1 MSGIEVAGLALALF
15 PIVIELVDAY
25 SGALTGRDINHLAE
39 SLKNH
44 QQIFLNAV
52 EYLLH
57 YTIPAQQLRALLA
70 DPSGALWQDQE
81 LNDSVQRELGIRA
94 ASILGKISDIHKTIT
109 KLMAKLPIPDGNST
123 IKDRA
128 TRVIK
133 CFVRGP
139 YYKASLER
147 LRMRI
152 SEFRTLTKD
161 ALKLAPSRSG
171 LVQDL
176 EILELI
182 KQCAGG
188 LYEAC
193 RAGWKCD
200 CSHAHPA
207 NIRLNVD
214 HRKDDHGQE
223 CLTFSFLFAEHA
235 HRAHHEHWMTAEIVA
250 PKEKG
255 GTLPPLT
262 FRTLSGS
269 TAVSSTS
276 VPVVIPAPAPSIA
289 PSGALPC
296 TSCVSD
302 LCTIL
307 KSCQDPVRPARRRLG
322 SISDSKGQNYDLFS
336 RPDPITT
343 KHSVVVAE
351 YFEQKSVLSN
361 RFRVELALMLAKGV
375 LQMSSTS
382 WLEGKWTKHNILL
395 VTDAPNSLLP
405 YVSHRFESAGRSST
419 SSTLVPTT
427 PDSVEAWI
435 RNPTMFSLGVL
446 LLEVCYNRSIE
457 SLAANDEKN
466 DFGKAWTYT
475 PFLTAMRLSKTVQN
489 ELGLRYAQA
498 VRACLDFPGVEPNLT
513 GMPKESTSFA
523 SSMMKDIVDP
533 LKVAVETFVS
543 I

>member
-1 MSGIEVAGLALALF
+1 
-15 PIVIELVDAY
+15 
-25 SGALTGRDINHLAE
+25 
-39 SLKNH
+39 
-44 QQIFLNAV
+44 
-52 EYLLH
+52 
-57 YTIPAQQLRALLA
+57 
-70 DPSGALWQDQE
+70 
-81 LNDSVQRELGIRA
+81 
-94 ASILGKISDIHKTIT
+94 
-109 KLMAKLPIPDGNST
+109 
-123 IKDRA
+123 
-128 TRVIK
+128 
-133 CFVRGP
+133 
-139 YYKASLER
+139 
-147 LRMRI
+147 
-152 SEFRTLTKD
+152 
-161 ALKLAPSRSG
+161 
-171 LVQDL
+171 
-176 EILELI
+176 
-182 KQCAGG
+182 
-188 LYEAC
+188 
-193 RAGWKCD
+193 
-200 CSHAHPA
+200 
-207 NIRLNVD
+207 
-214 HRKDDHGQE
+214 
-223 CLTFSFLFAEHA
+223 
-235 HRAHHEHWMTAEIVA
+235 MTAEIVA